1 MTIAYLNGDYLPLEQ
16 ASISPMDRGFLFG
29 DGIYEVIPSYG
40 GRFVGFGRHFDRL
53 TEGLSAISLRNPFPA
68 ERLKNL
74 LEELIDANK
83 SPDNSGGLGLY
94 LQITRGA
101 ALKRNHQFPY
111 EITPTVFAFTFDIPP
126 PIDGNVDKAHAFSV
140 VTGRDLRWQRCNIKS
155 VSLLGN
161 VLHMM
166 EGVTE
171 GAEEILLFNEKE
183 ELTEASTSNVFI
195 VRDGSIRTPSLDH
208 QKLGGIT
215 RNMLVDML
223 RDHSTLPVI
232 EGAVSRAD
240 VLSADEVWL
249 TSSTKEISPV
259 VQIDGEP
266 VGAGRPG
273 PVWSEAQTLFN
284 RYRFDY

>member
-40 GRFVGFGRHFDRL
+40 GRFVGFDRHFDRL
-53 TEGLSAISLRNPFPA
+53 TAGLSAISLKSPFSA
-68 ERLKNL
+68 EALKSL
-74 LEELIDANK
+74 LEELINTNATLDK
-83 SPDNSGGLGLY
+83 SGGLGLY
-94 LQITRGA
+94 LQITRGTA
-101 ALKRNHQFPY
+101 PKRNHQFPNS
-111 EITPTVFAFTFDIPP
+111 ITPTVFAFTFDIPA

-171 GAEEILLFNEKE
+171 GAEEILLFNERD

-195 VRDGSIRTPSLDH
+195 VRDGSITTPTLDH
-208 QKLGGIT
+208 QKLAGIT

-223 RDHSTLPVI
+223 RDHSTLSVI
-232 EGAVSRAD
+232 EGSVSRAD
-240 VLSADEVWL
+240 LSSADEVWL

-259 VQIDGEP
+259 VQIDGEL

-273 PVWSEAQTLFN
+273 PVWSEAQTLFD

>member
-40 GRFVGFGRHFDRL
+40 GRFVGFDRHFDRL
-53 TEGLSAISLRNPFPA
+53 TAGLSSISLKSPFSA
-68 ERLKNL
+68 VALKNL
-74 LEELIDANK
+74 LEELINANATL
-83 SPDNSGGLGLY
+83 DTSGGLGLY
-94 LQITRGA
+94 LQVTRGTSP
-101 ALKRNHQFPY
+101 KRNQ
-111 EITPTVFAFTFDIPP
+111 IA
-126 PIDGNVDKAHAFSV
+126 GNVDKAHTFSV

-171 GAEEILLFNEKE
+171 GAEEILLFNERD

-195 VRDGSIRTPSLDH
+195 VRDGSIRTPNLDH

-223 RDHSTLPVI
+223 RKHSTLSVI
-232 EGAVSRAD
+232 EGTVSRAD
-240 VLSADEVWL
+240 VSSADEVWL

-259 VQIDGEP
+259 VQIDGEL

-273 PVWSEAQTLFN
+273 PVWSEAQTLFD